1 MRFERSADTVLLV
14 RRGGGGSEG
23 VERGVYQVLTAIQFH
38 LIYNNAGNIRL
49 KTRIFNNQKFMII
62 KLKYLLTII
71 LNTV

>member
-1 MRFERSADTVLLV
+1 MR
-14 RRGGGGSEG
+14 EG
-23 VERGVYQVLTAIQFH
+23 VSHILTAIQFH